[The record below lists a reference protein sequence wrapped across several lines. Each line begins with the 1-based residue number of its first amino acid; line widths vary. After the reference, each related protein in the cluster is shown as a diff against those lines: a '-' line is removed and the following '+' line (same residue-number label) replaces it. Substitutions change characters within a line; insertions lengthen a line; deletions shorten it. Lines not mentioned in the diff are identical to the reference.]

1 MTGDTVRYRGTAEV
15 AERFAPRVVVRHTGA
30 AAPRGRFHMTMGS
43 EDALEAASAFPDAT
57 LVAVHNE
64 GWVHLK
70 ETHAQLEGS
79 FAKLGAGGRLT
90 ALERGRPLRTEW

>member
-1 MTGDTVRYRGTAEV
+1 
-15 AERFAPRVVVRHTGA
+15 
-30 AAPRGRFHMTMGS
+30 MTMGS

-79 FAKLGAGGRLT
+79 FAKQGAGGRLT